1 MNQPLTSAVAVQ
13 RLTALWAFSEAGL
26 GGILH
31 ALNMPFKGLA
41 LSAITAMCIT
51 LIAYYSDNKAAIL
64 RSLIIV
70 LIVKMLGAP
79 NSSPAAYIAV
89 GFQGVIGFLLFTVIK
104 SIRFPALIL
113 TVVAITYSSI
123 QKIIIAYIIYGEPLA
138 KAINQFGNYTLKFF
152 GVAGRA
158 DLVFWLCAAYIGIHL
173 IAGIV
178 IGIFAGK
185 LPGRIEQEAANGA
198 LRAILPAEETPLP
211 TRKRR
216 KWRMAMFLI
225 IPLLLLLLF
234 TLFFAETPEESAIG
248 IAIILIR
255 IVCILALWYGVIA
268 KFAMKFVR
276 KVLVAQRRQHA
287 AEVEN
292 VLLMLPV
299 IRSYILPVWRAAG
312 GHGLQRLGQAI
323 TLLIAVALHLPQ
335 IDGGEMLQDYPTL
348 SQ

>member
-31 ALNMPFKGLA
+31 ALNMPFKGLV
-41 LSAITAMCIT
+41 LSAVTAMCIT
-51 LIAYYSDNKAAIL
+51 LIAYYSNNKTAIL
-64 RSLIIV
+64 RSLLVV

-89 GFQGVIGFLLFTVIK
+89 GFQGVIGFLLFTAIK
-104 SIRFPALIL
+104 SIRFSALIL
-113 TVVAITYSSI
+113 TVVAITYSSV
-123 QKIIIAYIIYGEPLA
+123 QKIIVAYIIYGEPLA

-152 GVAGRA
+152 GAAGRT

-185 LPGRIEQEAANGA
+185 LPERIEQEAANGG
-198 LRAILPAEETPLP
+198 LSAILPAEAPPLP
-211 TRKRR
+211 TRKRK
-216 KWRMAMFLI
+216 KWRIAMFLI
-225 IPLLLLLLF
+225 IPLLVLLLF
-234 TLFFAETPEESAIG
+234 TIFFTETPEESAVG

-255 IVCILALWYGVIA
+255 IVCILALWYGIIA

-276 KVLVAQRRQHA
+276 KVLIAQRRQHA
-287 AEVEN
+287 VEVEN

-299 IRSYILPVWRAAG
+299 IRSYIIPVWQAAG
-312 GHGLQRLGQAI
+312 GRGLRRLGQAL
-323 TLLIAVALHLPQ
+323 TLMIAVALHLPQ
-335 IDGGEMLQDYPTL
+335 IDAGEMLQDNRPA